1 MRNLIP
7 KLVLIELEE
16 SGAPWRL
23 KKGGRHYKLIVYE
36 RLAGIL
42 PYGGKG
48 LNSSADMS
56 TELNMRAQVRRII
69 KEHQA

>member
-1 MRNLIP
+1 MRSLIP
-7 KLVLIELEE
+7 KLVLTELEE

-23 KKGGRHYKLIVYE
+23 KKGGRHYKLIVFD

-42 PYGGKG
+42 PYGAKG
-48 LNSSADMS
+48 LSSSADMA

-69 KEHQA
+69 KERRA

>member
-1 MRNLIP
+1 MRKLIP
-7 KLVLIELEE
+7 KLVLVELDE

-23 KKGGRHYKLIVYE
+23 GTGGKHHKLIVYG

-42 PYGGKG
+42 PRGSK
-48 LNSSADMS
+48 SAGQSNDMAAV
-56 TELNMRAQVRRII
+56 LNMRAQVRRII